1 MTQQDFSIRGA
12 VASDLTALMAVA
24 RDTGLFTPDELAG
37 VTQITEAHFAEPGMD
52 HHWLAA
58 ETTQIIGAAY
68 VSPEEMADGVWNL
81 WFIGVKAAAKAKGVG
96 SALLA
101 EAEHRA
107 RAAGARLMLIET
119 ASGDDFQATR
129 GFYNQRGY
137 EHEATIR
144 DYYGEGADKVIFR
157 RAL

>member
-1 MTQQDFSIRGA
+1 MTQQDFTIRSA
-12 VASDLTALMAVA
+12 AANDLTALMAVA
-24 RDTGLFTPDELAG
+24 RHTGLFTPDELDG
-37 VTQITEAHFAEPGMD
+37 FIQMTGAHFAEPGMD

-58 ETTQIIGAAY
+58 ETTEIIGAAY
-68 VSPEEMADGVWNL
+68 ISPEEMADGVWNL
-81 WFIGVKAAAKAKGVG
+81 WFIGVKPEAKAKGVG

-101 EAEHRA
+101 EAERRA
-107 RAAGARLMLIET
+107 RAAGARLILIET
-119 ASGDDFQATR
+119 ASGDDFLATR

-144 DYYGEGADKVIFR
+144 DYYGDGTDKVIFR